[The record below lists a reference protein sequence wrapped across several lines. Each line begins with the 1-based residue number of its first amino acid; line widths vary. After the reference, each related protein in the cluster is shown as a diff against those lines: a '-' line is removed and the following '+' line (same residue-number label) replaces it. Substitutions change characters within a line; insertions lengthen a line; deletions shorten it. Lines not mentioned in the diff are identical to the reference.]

1 MEKKKFKR
9 LLISV
14 LSITFSL
21 ILYVCAP
28 FFINFDE
35 KKKVKIENLFSDT
48 IKYKVDIQGNIEYKL
63 KPFPTL
69 EISEIHV
76 TKKGENSIL
85 NKIFVSVSI
94 FDLLRGKYSY
104 EKVVFE
110 GGELIIDLDNLR
122 SVYFIENFQK
132 QRIIFKDLSLKFFS
146 DKKSFNLD
154 QINSEILYENS
165 KIKKINANAFIG
177 ELPFKINY
185 KNSELDLVS
194 KNIGL
199 NANFQNLFNR
209 EKELKFKFNRQ
220 SIFPGI
226 NNIFASFKFEIN
238 NNDLFIKSEKF
249 QTNLF
254 DGNISIEKNS
264 DTKNIIVI
272 NGVFEK
278 ANFKKI
284 NNRDLK
290 LFLENDLNKLSNLL
304 DAEIFLNFE
313 KIKTQKKLFNK
324 AKFNFIFQKG
334 DVIVEDINFSSDK
347 TKIDVKGRNI
357 RYQKDNLFFYDI
369 VFETKDL
376 KAICNSICENKSNND
391 KIKINEV
398 RVYSKGILNINKAKV
413 IIQENNFI
421 KQYTD
426 NEIIK
431 LSENLNN
438 KVISGKLENLLDLSK
453 YFNLL

>member
-63 KPFPTL
+63 HPFPTL

-110 GGELIIDLDNLR
+110 GGELIVDLDNLR
-122 SVYFIENFQK
+122 NVYFIENFKK
-132 QRIIFKDLSLKFFS
+132 QRIIFKDFSLKFFS

-177 ELPFKINY
+177 EVPFKINY

-209 EKELKFKFNRQ
+209 EKDLKLTFNRQ

-226 NNIFASFKFEIN
+226 NNIFAYLKFEIN
-238 NNDLFIKSEKF
+238 HNDLLIKSEKF

-264 DTKNIIVI
+264 GTQNIIVI
-272 NGVFEK
+272 NGIFEN

-290 LFLENDLNKLSNLL
+290 IFLENNLNKLSNLL
-304 DAEIFLNFE
+304 DAKIFLNFE

-324 AKFNFIFQKG
+324 AQFNFIFQKG
-334 DVIVEDINFSSDK
+334 DIIFEDVTFSSDK
-347 TKIDVKGRNI
+347 TKVEIKGRNI
-357 RYQKDNLFFYDI
+357 RYQKDNLLFYDI
-369 VFETKDL
+369 VFETNDL
-376 KAICNSICENKSNND
+376 KAICSSICENKSNND
-391 KIKINEV
+391 KIKNNEV
-398 RVYSKGILNINKAKV
+398 RVYSKGMLNINKAKV
-413 IIQENNFI
+413 VIQENNFI
-421 KQYTD
+421 KQYND

-431 LSENLNN
+431 LSENLNK
-438 KVISGKLENLLDLSK
+438 KVISGKLENLFDLSK

>member
-1 MEKKKFKR
+1 MK
-9 LLISV
+9 
-14 LSITFSL
+14 
-21 ILYVCAP
+21 
-28 FFINFDE
+28 

-48 IKYKVDIQGNIEYKL
+48 LKYKVDIQGNITYKL
-63 KPFPTL
+63 MPFPTL
-69 EISEIHV
+69 EITEIHV
-76 TKKGENSIL
+76 TKKSENSIL

-104 EKVVFE
+104 KKVVFE
-110 GGELIIDLDNLR
+110 GGELIVDLDNLR
-122 SVYFIENFQK
+122 NVYLIENFQN
-132 QRIIFKDLSLKFFS
+132 QRIIFKDFSLKFFS

-165 KIKKINANAFIG
+165 KIKKINANVFIG
-177 ELPFKINY
+177 EVPFKVNY

-199 NANFQNLFNR
+199 KANFQNLFNR
-209 EKELKFKFNRQ
+209 EKDLKFTFNRQ

-226 NNIFASFKFEIN
+226 NNIFASLKFEIN
-238 NNDLFIKSEKF
+238 NNDLLIKSEKF

-264 DTKNIIVI
+264 GTKNIIVI
-272 NGVFEK
+272 NGLFEN

-284 NNRDLK
+284 DNRDLK
-290 LFLENDLNKLSNLL
+290 LFLENNLSKLSNLL

-313 KIKTQKKLFNK
+313 KIKTKKKLFNK
-324 AKFNFIFQKG
+324 AQFNFVFQKG
-334 DVIVEDINFSSDK
+334 DIIFEDVTFSSDK
-347 TKIDVKGRNI
+347 TKVEIKGRNI
-357 RYQKDNLFFYDI
+357 RYQKDNLLFYDI
-369 VFETKDL
+369 IFETNDL
-376 KAICNSICENKSNND
+376 KAICSSICENKSNND
-391 KIKINEV
+391 KIKNNEV
-398 RVYSKGILNINKAKV
+398 RIYSKGMLNINKAKV
-413 IIQENNFI
+413 VIQENNFI
-421 KQYTD
+421 KQYND

-431 LSENLNN
+431 LSENLNK

>member
-63 KPFPTL
+63 HPFPTL

-110 GGELIIDLDNLR
+110 GGELIVDLDNLR
-122 SVYFIENFQK
+122 NVYFIENFKK
-132 QRIIFKDLSLKFFS
+132 QRIIFKDFSLKFFS

-177 ELPFKINY
+177 EVPFKINY

-209 EKELKFKFNRQ
+209 EKDLKLTFNRQ

-226 NNIFASFKFEIN
+226 NNIFAYLKFEIN
-238 NNDLFIKSEKF
+238 HNDLLIKSEKF

-264 DTKNIIVI
+264 GTQNIIVI
-272 NGVFEK
+272 NGIFEN

-290 LFLENDLNKLSNLL
+290 IFLENNLNKLSNLL
-304 DAEIFLNFE
+304 DAKIFLNFE

-324 AKFNFIFQKG
+324 AQFNFIFQKG
-334 DVIVEDINFSSDK
+334 DIIFEDVTFSSDK
-347 TKIDVKGRNI
+347 TKVEIKGRNI
-357 RYQKDNLFFYDI
+357 RYQKDNLLFYDI
-369 VFETKDL
+369 VFETNDL
-376 KAICNSICENKSNND
+376 KAICSSVCENKSNND
-391 KIKINEV
+391 KIKNNEV
-398 RVYSKGILNINKAKV
+398 RVYSKGMLNINKAKV
-413 IIQENNFI
+413 VIQENNFI
-421 KQYTD
+421 KQYND

-431 LSENLNN
+431 LSENLNK
-438 KVISGKLENLLDLSK
+438 KVISGKLENLFDLSK

>member
-48 IKYKVDIQGNIEYKL
+48 LKYKVDIQGNITYKL
-63 KPFPTL
+63 MPFPTL
-69 EISEIHV
+69 EITEIHV
-76 TKKGENSIL
+76 TKKSENSIL

-104 EKVVFE
+104 KKVVFE
-110 GGELIIDLDNLR
+110 GGELIVDLDNLR
-122 SVYFIENFQK
+122 NVYFIENFQK
-132 QRIIFKDLSLKFFS
+132 QRIIFKNLSLKFFS

-165 KIKKINANAFIG
+165 KIKKINANVFIG
-177 ELPFKINY
+177 EVPFKVNY

-199 NANFQNLFNR
+199 KANFQNLFNR
-209 EKELKFKFNRQ
+209 EKDLKFTFNRQ

-226 NNIFASFKFEIN
+226 NNIFASLKFEIN
-238 NNDLFIKSEKF
+238 NNDLLIKSEKF

-264 DTKNIIVI
+264 GTKNIIVI
-272 NGVFEK
+272 NGLFEN

-284 NNRDLK
+284 DNRDLK
-290 LFLENDLNKLSNLL
+290 LFLENNLSKLSNLL

-313 KIKTQKKLFNK
+313 KIKTKKKLFNK
-324 AKFNFIFQKG
+324 AQFNFVFQKG
-334 DVIVEDINFSSDK
+334 DIIFEDVTFSSDK
-347 TKIDVKGRNI
+347 TKVEIKGRNI
-357 RYQKDNLFFYDI
+357 RYQKDNLLFYDI
-369 VFETKDL
+369 VFETNDL
-376 KAICNSICENKSNND
+376 KAICSSICENKSNND
-391 KIKINEV
+391 KIKNNEV
-398 RVYSKGILNINKAKV
+398 RIYSKGMLNINKAKV
-413 IIQENNFI
+413 VIQENNFI
-421 KQYTD
+421 KQYND

-431 LSENLNN
+431 LSENLNK

>member
-1 MEKKKFKR
+1 M
-9 LLISV
+9 
-14 LSITFSL
+14 
-21 ILYVCAP
+21 
-28 FFINFDE
+28 
-35 KKKVKIENLFSDT
+35 
-48 IKYKVDIQGNIEYKL
+48 
-63 KPFPTL
+63 

-110 GGELIIDLDNLR
+110 GGELIVDLDNLR
-122 SVYFIENFQK
+122 NVYFIENFKK
-132 QRIIFKDLSLKFFS
+132 QRIIFKDFSLKFFS

-177 ELPFKINY
+177 EVPFKINY

-209 EKELKFKFNRQ
+209 EKDLKLTFNRQ

-226 NNIFASFKFEIN
+226 NNIFAYLKFEIN
-238 NNDLFIKSEKF
+238 HNDLLIKSEKF

-264 DTKNIIVI
+264 GTQNIIVI
-272 NGVFEK
+272 NGIFEN

-290 LFLENDLNKLSNLL
+290 IFLENNLNKLSNLL
-304 DAEIFLNFE
+304 DAKIFLNFE

-324 AKFNFIFQKG
+324 AQFNFIFQKG
-334 DVIVEDINFSSDK
+334 DIIFEDVTFSSDK
-347 TKIDVKGRNI
+347 TKVEIKGRNI
-357 RYQKDNLFFYDI
+357 RYQKDNLLFYDI
-369 VFETKDL
+369 VFETNDL
-376 KAICNSICENKSNND
+376 KAICSSICENKSNND
-391 KIKINEV
+391 KIKNNEV
-398 RVYSKGILNINKAKV
+398 RVYSKGMLNINKAKV
-413 IIQENNFI
+413 VIQENNFI
-421 KQYTD
+421 KQYND

-431 LSENLNN
+431 LSENLNK
-438 KVISGKLENLLDLSK
+438 KVISGKLENLFDLSK

>member
-48 IKYKVDIQGNIEYKL
+48 IKYKVDIQGSIEYKL

-104 EKVVFE
+104 EDVVFE
-110 GGELIIDLDNLR
+110 GGELIVDLDNLR
-122 SVYFIENFQK
+122 NVYFIENFQK
-132 QRIIFKDLSLKFFS
+132 QRIIFKNLSLKFFS

-226 NNIFASFKFEIN
+226 NNIFASLKFEIN
-238 NNDLFIKSEKF
+238 HNDLFIKSEKF

-254 DGNISIEKNS
+254 DGNISIKKNS

-272 NGVFEK
+272 NGLFEK

-284 NNRDLK
+284 SNRDLK
-290 LFLENDLNKLSNLL
+290 IFLENNLNKLSNLL

-324 AKFNFIFQKG
+324 AQFNFIFQKG
-334 DVIVEDINFSSDK
+334 DIIFEDVTFSSDK
-347 TKIDVKGRNI
+347 TKVEIKGRNI
-357 RYQKDNLFFYDI
+357 RYQKDNLLFYDI
-369 VFETKDL
+369 IFETNDL
-376 KAICNSICENKSNND
+376 KAICSSICENKSNND
-391 KIKINEV
+391 KIKNNEV
-398 RVYSKGILNINKAKV
+398 RVHSKGMLNINKAKV

-421 KQYTD
+421 KQYND

-431 LSENLNN
+431 LSENLNK

>member
-63 KPFPTL
+63 HPFPTL

-110 GGELIIDLDNLR
+110 GGELIVDLDNLR
-122 SVYFIENFQK
+122 NVYFIENFKK
-132 QRIIFKDLSLKFFS
+132 QRIIFKDFSLKFFS

-177 ELPFKINY
+177 EVSFKINY

-209 EKELKFKFNRQ
+209 EKDLKLTFNRQ

-226 NNIFASFKFEIN
+226 NNIFAYLKFEIN
-238 NNDLFIKSEKF
+238 HNDLLIKSEKF

-264 DTKNIIVI
+264 GTQNIIVI
-272 NGVFEK
+272 NGIFEN

-290 LFLENDLNKLSNLL
+290 IFLENNLNKLSNLL
-304 DAEIFLNFE
+304 DAKIFLNFE

-324 AKFNFIFQKG
+324 AQLNFIFQKG
-334 DVIVEDINFSSDK
+334 DIIFEDVTFSSDK
-347 TKIDVKGRNI
+347 TKVEIKGRNI
-357 RYQKDNLFFYDI
+357 RYQKDNLLFYDI
-369 VFETKDL
+369 VFETNDL
-376 KAICNSICENKSNND
+376 KAICSSICENKSNND
-391 KIKINEV
+391 KIKNNEV
-398 RVYSKGILNINKAKV
+398 RVYSKGMLNINKAKV
-413 IIQENNFI
+413 VIQENNFI
-421 KQYTD
+421 KQYND

-431 LSENLNN
+431 LSENLNK
-438 KVISGKLENLLDLSK
+438 KVISGKLENLFDLSK

>member
-48 IKYKVDIQGNIEYKL
+48 IKYKVDIQGSIEYKL

-177 ELPFKINY
+177 EVPFKINF

-209 EKELKFKFNRQ
+209 EKDLKFTFNRQ

-226 NNIFASFKFEIN
+226 NNIFASLKFEIN
-238 NNDLFIKSEKF
+238 HNDLFIKSEKF

-254 DGNISIEKNS
+254 DGNISIKKNS

-272 NGVFEK
+272 NGLFEK

-284 NNRDLK
+284 SNRDLK
-290 LFLENDLNKLSNLL
+290 IFLENNLNKLSNLL

-324 AKFNFIFQKG
+324 AQFNFIFQKG
-334 DVIVEDINFSSDK
+334 DIIFEDVTFSSDK
-347 TKIDVKGRNI
+347 TKVEIKGRNI
-357 RYQKDNLFFYDI
+357 RYQKDNLLFYDI
-369 VFETKDL
+369 IFETNDL
-376 KAICNSICENKSNND
+376 KAICSSICENKSNND
-391 KIKINEV
+391 KIKNNEV
-398 RVYSKGILNINKAKV
+398 RVHSKGMLNINKAKV

-421 KQYTD
+421 KQYND

-431 LSENLNN
+431 LSENLNK

>member
-48 IKYKVDIQGNIEYKL
+48 IKYKVDIQGNITYKL
-63 KPFPTL
+63 MPFPTL
-69 EISEIHV
+69 EITEIHV
-76 TKKGENSIL
+76 TKKSENSIL

-104 EKVVFE
+104 KKVVFE
-110 GGELIIDLDNLR
+110 GGELIVDLDNLR
-122 SVYFIENFQK
+122 NVYLIENFQN
-132 QRIIFKDLSLKFFS
+132 QRIIFKDFSLKFFS

-165 KIKKINANAFIG
+165 KIKKINANVFIG
-177 ELPFKINY
+177 EVPFKVNY

-199 NANFQNLFNR
+199 KANFQNLFNR
-209 EKELKFKFNRQ
+209 EKDLKFTFNRQ

-226 NNIFASFKFEIN
+226 NNIFASLKFEIN
-238 NNDLFIKSEKF
+238 NNDLLIKSEKF

-264 DTKNIIVI
+264 GTKNIIVI
-272 NGVFEK
+272 NGLFEN

-284 NNRDLK
+284 DNRDLK
-290 LFLENDLNKLSNLL
+290 LFLENNLSKLSNLL

-313 KIKTQKKLFNK
+313 KIKTKKKLFNK
-324 AKFNFIFQKG
+324 AQFNFVFQKG
-334 DVIVEDINFSSDK
+334 DIIFEDVTFSSDK
-347 TKIDVKGRNI
+347 TKVEIKGRNI
-357 RYQKDNLFFYDI
+357 RYQKDNLLFYDI
-369 VFETKDL
+369 VFETNDL
-376 KAICNSICENKSNND
+376 KAICSSICENKSNND
-391 KIKINEV
+391 KIKNNEV
-398 RVYSKGILNINKAKV
+398 RIYSKGMLNINKAKV
-413 IIQENNFI
+413 VIQENNFI
-421 KQYTD
+421 KQYND

-431 LSENLNN
+431 LSENLNK

>member
-1 MEKKKFKR
+1 M
-9 LLISV
+9 
-14 LSITFSL
+14 
-21 ILYVCAP
+21 YVCAP

-63 KPFPTL
+63 HPFPTL

-110 GGELIIDLDNLR
+110 GGELIVDLDNLR
-122 SVYFIENFQK
+122 NVYFIENFKK
-132 QRIIFKDLSLKFFS
+132 QRIIFKDFSLKFFS

-177 ELPFKINY
+177 EVSFKINY

-209 EKELKFKFNRQ
+209 EKDLKLTFNRQ

-226 NNIFASFKFEIN
+226 NNIFAYLKFEIN
-238 NNDLFIKSEKF
+238 HNDLLIKSEKF

-264 DTKNIIVI
+264 GTQNIIVI
-272 NGVFEK
+272 NGIFEN

-290 LFLENDLNKLSNLL
+290 IFLENNLNKLSNLL
-304 DAEIFLNFE
+304 DAKIFLNFE

-324 AKFNFIFQKG
+324 AQFNFIFQKG
-334 DVIVEDINFSSDK
+334 DIIFEDVTFSSDK
-347 TKIDVKGRNI
+347 TKVEIKGRNI
-357 RYQKDNLFFYDI
+357 RYQKDNLLFYDI
-369 VFETKDL
+369 VFETNDL
-376 KAICNSICENKSNND
+376 KAICSSICENKSNND
-391 KIKINEV
+391 KIKNNEV
-398 RVYSKGILNINKAKV
+398 RVYSKGMLNINKAKV
-413 IIQENNFI
+413 VIQENNFI
-421 KQYTD
+421 KQYND

-431 LSENLNN
+431 LSENLNK
-438 KVISGKLENLLDLSK
+438 KVISGKLENLFDLSK

>member
-177 ELPFKINY
+177 EVPFKINF

-209 EKELKFKFNRQ
+209 EKDLKFTFNRQ

-226 NNIFASFKFEIN
+226 NNIFASLKFEIN
-238 NNDLFIKSEKF
+238 HNDLFIKSEKF

-254 DGNISIEKNS
+254 DGNISIKKNS

-272 NGVFEK
+272 NGLFEK

-284 NNRDLK
+284 SNRDLK
-290 LFLENDLNKLSNLL
+290 IFLENNLNKLSNLL

-324 AKFNFIFQKG
+324 AQFNFIFQKG
-334 DVIVEDINFSSDK
+334 DIIFEDVTFSSDK
-347 TKIDVKGRNI
+347 TKVEIKGRNI
-357 RYQKDNLFFYDI
+357 RYQKDNLLFYDI
-369 VFETKDL
+369 IFETNDL
-376 KAICNSICENKSNND
+376 KAICSSICENKSNND
-391 KIKINEV
+391 KIKNNEV
-398 RVYSKGILNINKAKV
+398 RVHSKGMLNINKAKV

-421 KQYTD
+421 KQYND

-431 LSENLNN
+431 LSENLNK

>member
-48 IKYKVDIQGNIEYKL
+48 IKYKVDIQGSIEYKL

-104 EKVVFE
+104 EDVVFE
-110 GGELIIDLDNLR
+110 GGELIVDLDNLR
-122 SVYFIENFQK
+122 NIYFIENFQK
-132 QRIIFKDLSLKFFS
+132 QRIIFKNLSLKFFS

-177 ELPFKINY
+177 EVPFKINF

-209 EKELKFKFNRQ
+209 EKDLKFTFNRQ

-226 NNIFASFKFEIN
+226 NNIFASLKFEIN
-238 NNDLFIKSEKF
+238 HNDLFIKSEKF

-254 DGNISIEKNS
+254 DGNISIKKNS

-272 NGVFEK
+272 NGLFEK

-284 NNRDLK
+284 SNRDLK
-290 LFLENDLNKLSNLL
+290 IFLENNLNKLSNLL

-324 AKFNFIFQKG
+324 AQFNFIFQKG
-334 DVIVEDINFSSDK
+334 DIIFEDVTFSSDK
-347 TKIDVKGRNI
+347 TKVEIKGRNI
-357 RYQKDNLFFYDI
+357 RYQKDNLLFYDI
-369 VFETKDL
+369 IFETNDL
-376 KAICNSICENKSNND
+376 KAICSSICENKSNND
-391 KIKINEV
+391 KIKNNEV
-398 RVYSKGILNINKAKV
+398 RVHSKGMLNINKAKV

-421 KQYTD
+421 KQYND

-431 LSENLNN
+431 LSENLNK

>member
-63 KPFPTL
+63 HPFPTL

-110 GGELIIDLDNLR
+110 GGELIVDLDNLR
-122 SVYFIENFQK
+122 NVYFIENFKK
-132 QRIIFKDLSLKFFS
+132 QRIIFKDFSLKFFS

-177 ELPFKINY
+177 EVSFKINY

-209 EKELKFKFNRQ
+209 EKDLKLTFNRQ

-226 NNIFASFKFEIN
+226 NNIFAYLKFEIN
-238 NNDLFIKSEKF
+238 HNDLLIKSEKF

-264 DTKNIIVI
+264 GTQNIIVI
-272 NGVFEK
+272 NGIFEN

-290 LFLENDLNKLSNLL
+290 IFLENNLNKLSNLL
-304 DAEIFLNFE
+304 DAKIFLNFE

-324 AKFNFIFQKG
+324 AQFNFIFQKG
-334 DVIVEDINFSSDK
+334 DIIFEDVTFSSDK
-347 TKIDVKGRNI
+347 TKVEIKGRNI
-357 RYQKDNLFFYDI
+357 RYQKDNLLFYDI
-369 VFETKDL
+369 VFETNDL
-376 KAICNSICENKSNND
+376 KAICSSICENKSNND
-391 KIKINEV
+391 KIKNNEV
-398 RVYSKGILNINKAKV
+398 RVYSKGMLNINKAKV
-413 IIQENNFI
+413 VIQENNFI
-421 KQYTD
+421 KQYND

-431 LSENLNN
+431 LSENLNK
-438 KVISGKLENLLDLSK
+438 KVISGKLENLFDLSK

>member
-1 MEKKKFKR
+1 M
-9 LLISV
+9 
-14 LSITFSL
+14 
-21 ILYVCAP
+21 YVCAP

-63 KPFPTL
+63 HPFPTL

-110 GGELIIDLDNLR
+110 GGELIVDLDNLR
-122 SVYFIENFQK
+122 NVYFIENFKK
-132 QRIIFKDLSLKFFS
+132 QRIIFKDFSLKFFS

-177 ELPFKINY
+177 EVPFKINY

-209 EKELKFKFNRQ
+209 EKDLKLTFNRQ

-226 NNIFASFKFEIN
+226 NNIFAYLKFEIN
-238 NNDLFIKSEKF
+238 HNDLLIKSEKF

-264 DTKNIIVI
+264 GTQNIIVI
-272 NGVFEK
+272 NGIFEN

-290 LFLENDLNKLSNLL
+290 IFLENNLNKLSNLL
-304 DAEIFLNFE
+304 DAKIFLNFE

-324 AKFNFIFQKG
+324 AQFNFIFQKG
-334 DVIVEDINFSSDK
+334 DIIFEDVTFSSDK
-347 TKIDVKGRNI
+347 TKVEIKGRNI
-357 RYQKDNLFFYDI
+357 RYQKDNLLFYDI
-369 VFETKDL
+369 VFETNDL
-376 KAICNSICENKSNND
+376 KAICSSICENKSNND
-391 KIKINEV
+391 KIKNNEV
-398 RVYSKGILNINKAKV
+398 RVYSKGMLNINKAKV
-413 IIQENNFI
+413 VIQENNFI
-421 KQYTD
+421 KQYND

-431 LSENLNN
+431 LSENLNK
-438 KVISGKLENLLDLSK
+438 KVISGKLENLFDLSK